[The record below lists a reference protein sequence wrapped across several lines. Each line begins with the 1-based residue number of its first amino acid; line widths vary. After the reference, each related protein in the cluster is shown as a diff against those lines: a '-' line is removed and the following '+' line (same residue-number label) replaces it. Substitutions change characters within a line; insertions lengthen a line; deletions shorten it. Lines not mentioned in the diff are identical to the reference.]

1 VSSQLVAHGTAA
13 PTSAVTTVQ
22 GASYG
27 FTLNSST
34 GYYVSNNTGADKS
47 AALCKVDFDLP
58 VRCLVTIQFINYA
71 EATYDFG
78 VFGNIDVPLSTNYY
92 AAGSGGA
99 TITDSSYKL
108 ACNTSTYNTSTPQ
121 TITYEIAAGQHSI
134 YIKYSKDDAT
144 ASNNDTLQFKVTNIE
159 TLEPSVGYYTYDLS
173 NINTDHS
180 LVFIFGDVTYYFVT
194 SSTDSNAKLYPDG
207 QMVELPGET
216 YKLTIVPENSGD
228 TITVRDNNVDVT
240 SSLERKE
247 VVVEKSGQQVT
258 VVNYIYHISNVQ
270 TGHTVVVYSTTQGN
284 VPYMKING
292 SWVQLRAIYKKEGES
307 WVEQETDVDLFDTNT
322 IYINTDTQ

>member
-1 VSSQLVAHGTAA
+1 
-13 PTSAVTTVQ
+13 
-22 GASYG
+22 
-27 FTLNSST
+27 
-34 GYYVSNNTGADKS
+34 
-47 AALCKVDFDLP
+47 
-58 VRCLVTIQFINYA
+58 
-71 EATYDFG
+71 
-78 VFGNIDVPLSTNYY
+78 
-92 AAGSGGA
+92 
-99 TITDSSYKL
+99 
-108 ACNTSTYNTSTPQ
+108 
-121 TITYEIAAGQHSI
+121 
-134 YIKYSKDDAT
+134 
-144 ASNNDTLQFKVTNIE
+144 
-159 TLEPSVGYYTYDLS
+159 
-173 NINTDHS
+173 
-180 LVFIFGDVTYYFVT
+180 LVFIFGNVTYYFVT

-322 IYINTDTQ
+322 IYINKDIQ